1 MGTEVKDVRKKTK
14 VEVPA
19 EEVDNT
25 GEPEV
30 PEVEM
35 PAGPQKP
42 LGTKVTYGFH
52 VFLVVLSRII
62 GGLQSVYERL
72 FAVDEQVVGSD
83 FHKEH
88 GFTAFEKGH
97 YTKAVEHFLCANT
110 EKGGK
115 DPEVLFYIGLSLAH
129 QEAYAKAVAFLKQA
143 EALKDND
150 ADIVSEI
157 GNCLMKLEQYRDA
170 IAYLKKA
177 IALMPE
183 IPNHYYA
190 LGTACEKVGEL
201 EEAIQSY
208 NRAIELE
215 PRDPLY
221 YHALGFAYES
231 AGKHADAIA
240 CFKKAME
247 LEKHHK

>member
-1 MGTEVKDVRKKTK
+1 METNVDEARKKTK
-14 VEVPA
+14 GVGSVEKKA
-19 EEVDNT
+19 GTDEQRTSE
-25 GEPEV
+25 GEAS
-30 PEVEM
+30 
-35 PAGPQKP
+35 AGKKDRPVK
-42 LGTKVTYGFH
+42 GIKYGFH
-52 VFLVVLSRII
+52 VFLIVLSRII
-62 GGLQSVYERL
+62 GGFQSLYEKL
-72 FAVDEQVVGSD
+72 FLVEETVVGSD

-88 GFTAFEKGH
+88 GFNAFEKGN
-97 YTKAVEHFLCANT
+97 YPKAVEHFLCANK
-110 EKGGK
+110 ERGGK
-115 DPEVLFYIGLSLAH
+115 DPEVLFYIGLALAH
-129 QEAYAKAVAFLKQA
+129 QGEQAKAVGFLKRA
-143 EALKDND
+143 EALKEND

-170 IAYLKKA
+170 IVYLKRA
-177 IALMPE
+177 IELTPE
-183 IPNHYYA
+183 ISSHFYA

-231 AGKHADAIA
+231 TDKHADAIA

>member
-1 MGTEVKDVRKKTK
+1 METNV
-14 VEVPA
+14 
-19 EEVDNT
+19 EEVRRKPKVVVPFEEEMELAGKEAPEADASA
-25 GEPEV
+25 EPKKQT
-30 PEVEM
+30 
-35 PAGPQKP
+35 ANKI
-42 LGTKVTYGFH
+42 KYGFH

-62 GGLQSVYERL
+62 GGFQSLYEKL
-72 FAVDEQVVGSD
+72 FLVEEKVVGSD

-88 GFTAFEKGH
+88 GFNAFEKGN
-97 YTKAVEHFLCANT
+97 YPKAVEHFLCANK

-115 DPEVLFYIGLSLAH
+115 DPEVLFYIGLALAH
-129 QEAYAKAVAFLKQA
+129 QGEQAKAVGFLKRA
-143 EALKDND
+143 EALKEND

-170 IAYLKKA
+170 VVYLKKA
-177 IALMPE
+177 IELTPE
-183 IPNHYYA
+183 ISSHFYA
-190 LGTACEKVGEL
+190 LGTASEKVGEL

-221 YHALGFAYES
+221 YHALGFAYEA

>member
-1 MGTEVKDVRKKTK
+1 METEVKDVKKKLRVVVPIEDEAEAGEEK
-14 VEVPA
+14 VA
-19 EEVDNT
+19 ETEMAA
-25 GEPEV
+25 EPKKQ
-30 PEVEM
+30 
-35 PAGPQKP
+35 ATNNIK
-42 LGTKVTYGFH
+42 YGFH
-52 VFLVVLSRII
+52 VFLIVLSRII
-62 GGLQSVYERL
+62 GGFQSLYEKL
-72 FAVDEQVVGSD
+72 FLVEETVVGSD

-88 GFTAFEKGH
+88 GFNAFEKGN
-97 YTKAVEHFLCANT
+97 YPKAVEHFLCANK
-110 EKGGK
+110 ERGGK
-115 DPEVLFYIGLSLAH
+115 DPEVLFYIGLALAH
-129 QEAYAKAVAFLKQA
+129 QGEQAKAVGFLKRA
-143 EALKDND
+143 EALKEND

-170 IAYLKKA
+170 IVYLKRA
-177 IALMPE
+177 IELTPE
-183 IPNHYYA
+183 ISSHFYA

-231 AGKHADAIA
+231 TDKHADAIA